1 MKTKNVIMS
10 ILLCL
15 AIFVTGC
22 QNDEESKSSSMIDG
36 ITKIAYT
43 VPDLSNTYFIEVAN
57 GVQERCDELGI
68 EVVIH
73 DGKTDIAS
81 QVTAFENFIAQK
93 MDVIIVS
100 PLDEQALIPSV
111 EAAKEAGIIV
121 IAANQNVAG
130 VDAFLTVPEYEY
142 GFTIGEHAG
151 MWITDVLGGNAEVA
165 IFDYPEL
172 ESVIARGDG
181 IQEGILSKA
190 PNAQIVARQ
199 SANNPEKGMANME
212 NILQANPNV
221 EVLVCVNDAGALG
234 AYEVVVAANKDSDNF
249 YIGGL
254 DATQEALNKI
264 SEGSIYRATVDIQP
278 FVSGKSFVDTAVDVY
293 ETGPIAQPIV
303 IEMKVVDSTNI
314 SDYF

>member
-1 MKTKNVIMS
+1 MKTKIVIMS
-10 ILLCL
+10 VLLFL
-15 AIFVTGC
+15 AICIVGC
-22 QNDEESKSSSMIDG
+22 QKEEETSSSSMIDG
-36 ITKIAYT
+36 ISKIAYT

-57 GVQERCDELGI
+57 GVEERCKELGI
-68 EVVIH
+68 DIVIH

-111 EAAKEAGIIV
+111 QAAKDAGIIV

-151 MWITDVLGGNAEVA
+151 KWITEKLGGNAEVA

-181 IQEGILSKA
+181 IQDGILSTA

-212 NILQANPNV
+212 NILQASPNV

-234 AYEVVVAANKDSDNF
+234 AYEVVLAANKDSDNF

-264 SEGSIYRATVDIQP
+264 YEDSIYRATVDIQP
-278 FVSGKSFVDTAVDVY
+278 FVSGKSFVDTAVQVF
-293 ETGPIAQPIV
+293 ETGPIEEPIV
-303 IEMKVVDSTNI
+303 IDMKVVDSSNI